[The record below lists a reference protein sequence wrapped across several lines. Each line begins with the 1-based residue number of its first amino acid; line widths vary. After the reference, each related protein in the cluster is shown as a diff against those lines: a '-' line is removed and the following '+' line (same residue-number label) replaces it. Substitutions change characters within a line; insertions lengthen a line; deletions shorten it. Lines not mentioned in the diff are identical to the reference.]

1 MRKLQR
7 LAIRCVHGTVK
18 RIKLSAIHRP
28 FVTGVHPTGT
38 FVHDGMKMV
47 VVIPPDLCLKTQITG
62 VISDPFTFAV
72 TDMWKISK
80 RSMHRPE
87 DAPNVATF
95 VAPNGRHTRT
105 CKVCSSHE
113 LWK

>member
-7 LAIRCVHGTVK
+7 LAVRSVHGTVK
-18 RIKLSAIHRP
+18 RIKFAAIHRP
-28 FVTGVHPTGT
+28 FVTGVHPAGA

-72 TDMWKISK
+72 TDMWKSFTQNTDQ
-80 RSMHRPE
+80 RSQKGVHG
-87 DAPNVATF
+87 F
-95 VAPNGRHTRT
+95 LQ
-105 CKVCSSHE
+105 K
-113 LWK
+113 